1 MIKHP
6 KLNSVIL
13 LIMVV
18 LISALF
24 LIMIRQFLMATFM
37 AGLFSAMSAP
47 LHRQLTKHLQGRENI
62 ASAAVVAGVFCLILV
77 PLGFLIGLVV
87 SQAVHVGQSVTPWV
101 QSFVNEPGLL
111 SGYAEKIPYYEQILP
126 YRDMIIAKA
135 GELVGNIST
144 MLINSLSSITK
155 ITVNALF
162 NAVIM
167 LYVMFYFLTEGG
179 ALLRKIL
186 YYLPLDHEAEQ
197 KLLHRFT
204 SVAGATMKSTLI
216 IGLLQGGLCGL
227 AFAFAGIQGAAFWG
241 TVMAVLSII
250 PAVGAALVW
259 VPAMII
265 LGVKGDFTGVIILAA
280 ICGAV
285 AGNLD
290 NLLRPRLV
298 GKDTEMHDLF
308 VLFGTLGGIALFG
321 ILGIIIGPIVAALFI
336 TIWEI
341 YGDAFRDYL
350 PEVGELGRSSAE
362 EQQHRQPKND
372 AVSREDMQRVS
383 AQVADQ
389 PADGDVAGDHR
400 GEEADQQ
407 RRQELAD
414 IVQAEEILD
423 CQDSSSDHHRHGHQE
438 GKAGG

>member
-6 KLNSVIL
+6 RINKVVL
-13 LIMVV
+13 LFMVV

-24 LIMIRQFLMATFM
+24 LLMIRQFLMPIFL

-47 LHRQLTKHLQGRENI
+47 LHRRLANRLQGRENL
-62 ASAAVVAGVFCLILV
+62 ASALVVAGVFCLILV
-77 PLGFLIGLVV
+77 PLAFLIGLVV

-101 QSFVNEPGLL
+101 QSFVKEPGLL

-126 YRDMIIAKA
+126 YRDMILAKA
-135 GELVGNIST
+135 GELVGSISGL
-144 MLINSLSSITK
+144 LINSLSSITK
-155 ITVNALF
+155 MTVNALF
-162 NAVIM
+162 SAVIM

-179 ALLRKIL
+179 GLLRKIL
-186 YYLPLDHEAEQ
+186 YYLPLDHEDEQ
-197 KLLHRFT
+197 KLLLRFT

-216 IGLLQGGLCGL
+216 IGILQGGLCGL
-227 AFAFAGIQGAAFWG
+227 AFLFAGIPGAAFWG
-241 TVMAVLSII
+241 TVMAMLSII

-259 VPAMII
+259 IPAMII
-265 LGVKGDFTGVIILAA
+265 LGVKGDFSGVIILAV

-321 ILGIIIGPIVAALFI
+321 VLGIIIGPIIAALFI

-341 YGDAFRDYL
+341 YGDAFKEYL
-350 PEVGELGRSSAE
+350 PEVGELRMQNDGGSRADKTLKPEQRQASGGTAVTSSPAGTAPQPPCPAE
-362 EQQHRQPKND
+362 DISP
-372 AVSREDMQRVS
+372 
-383 AQVADQ
+383 
-389 PADGDVAGDHR
+389 PAH
-400 GEEADQQ
+400 
-407 RRQELAD
+407 
-414 IVQAEEILD
+414 
-423 CQDSSSDHHRHGHQE
+423 
-438 GKAGG
+438 

>member
-6 KLNSVIL
+6 RVNKAIL
-13 LIMVV
+13 LLMVV

-24 LIMIRQFLMATFM
+24 LIMIRQFLMPIFM

-47 LHRQLTKHLQGRENI
+47 LHRRLARRLQGRENM
-62 ASAAVVAGVFCLILV
+62 ASALVVAGVFCLILV

-101 QSFVNEPGLL
+101 QSFVKEPGLL
-111 SGYAEKIPYYEQILP
+111 SGYAEKVPYYEQILP
-126 YRDMIIAKA
+126 YRDMIVAKA
-135 GELVGNIST
+135 GELVGSISSL
-144 MLINSLSSITK
+144 LINSLSSLTK

-179 ALLRKIL
+179 RLLNKIL
-186 YYLPLDHEAEQ
+186 YYLPLAHEDEER
-197 KLLHRFT
+197 LLRRFT

-216 IGLLQGGLCGL
+216 IGILQGGLCGL
-227 AFAFAGIQGAAFWG
+227 AFFFAGLPGAAFWG

-250 PAVGAALVW
+250 PAVGSALVW
-259 VPAMII
+259 VPAMIV
-265 LGVKGDFTGVIILAA
+265 LGVNGDFFGLTILAV

-321 ILGIIIGPIVAALFI
+321 VLGIIIGPIIAALFI
-336 TIWEI
+336 TIWEM
-341 YGDAFRDYL
+341 YGDAFSEYL
-350 PEVGELGRSSAE
+350 PEVGELRREPE
-362 EQQHRQPKND
+362 ERND
-372 AVSREDMQRVS
+372 GKQTETVLM
-383 AQVADQ
+383 
-389 PADGDVAGDHR
+389 P
-400 GEEADQQ
+400 EE
-407 RRQELAD
+407 
-414 IVQAEEILD
+414 
-423 CQDSSSDHHRHGHQE
+423 E
-438 GKAGG
+438 G

>member
-1 MIKHP
+1 MVIKHP
-6 KLNSVIL
+6 KLNKIVL
-13 LIMVV
+13 MIMVT

-24 LIMIRQFLMATFM
+24 LIMIRQFLMAIFM

-47 LHRQLTKHLQGRENI
+47 LHRRLVRRLQGRENM
-62 ASAAVVAGVFCLILV
+62 ASAVVVAGVFCLILV

-111 SGYAEKIPYYEQILP
+111 SKYAEKIPYYEQILP

-135 GELVGNIST
+135 GELVGSISSL
-144 MLINSLSSITK
+144 LINSLSSITK
-155 ITVNALF
+155 MTVNALF

-179 ALLRKIL
+179 ALLNKIL
-186 YYLPLDHEAEQ
+186 YYLPLAHEDEER
-197 KLLHRFT
+197 LLRRFT

-216 IGLLQGGLCGL
+216 IGILQGGLCGL
-227 AFAFAGIQGAAFWG
+227 AFLFAGIQGAAFWG

-259 VPAMII
+259 VPALII
-265 LGVKGDFTGVIILAA
+265 LAVKGDFSGVIILTVL
-280 ICGAV
+280 CGAL

-336 TIWEI
+336 TIWEM
-341 YGDAFRDYL
+341 YGDTFSDWL
-350 PEVGELGRSSAE
+350 PEVGDF
-362 EQQHRQPKND
+362 RQEPKKND
-372 AVSREDMQRVS
+372 YETRQLPA
-383 AQVADQ
+383 
-389 PADGDVAGDHR
+389 ADGDMPKK
-400 GEEADQQ
+400 EE
-407 RRQELAD
+407 
-414 IVQAEEILD
+414 
-423 CQDSSSDHHRHGHQE
+423 SGH
-438 GKAGG
+438 AA